1 MQLISKWPG
10 FLPMWLLAM
19 GLLLSFPEQAAA
31 KQPLPPG
38 TEALRQKLATR
49 LSDTTRL
56 RLLQAMCTA
65 LHNEQPDRA
74 LPYGEAAVALAR
86 TLPAKNQAPG
96 LLRSLLCLA
105 SCYANLS
112 NGPEALTLL
121 SEAQALA
128 LSLRD
133 ADALTRAYTSQGS
146 IYHERRDSVTA
157 WRHYRRALQ
166 LVSQPGVSARTRMR
180 LLGNVGSLF
189 FFRQQYPRA
198 MHYDSLALALA
209 RREEDSTAQSNY
221 LSSLATYQMRVGNM
235 GRVNRLLTQALAISR
250 RQNAVRNQANQLIM
264 FAMYYIQTSQPE
276 RADAAAREALK
287 VARQSNYLERVL
299 DAYSILSAE
308 AAGQNRYR
316 EAYEW
321 NQRYVD
327 LNDTLNNRQTLQT
340 LASAQVSYESQERAR
355 RMRQLTEQNEEQ
367 VWRSRLLGLVAAVL
381 AIGLLVTAY
390 LYRNLRRNRA
400 ALAANNLALEQA
412 SAELRTVAGF
422 KDKLYAIV
430 AHDLRGPVTAFSG
443 VTSLIDSYIAQND
456 QAGLA
461 RLPALVRQAADSLNH
476 LLDNVLN
483 WAVSQTGEL
492 DCRPT
497 PLLVSELFAECQALY
512 QTTAAASWQH
522 ITMSAPANLRLMADR
537 NMTRTILRNLVGNSL
552 KFMPTGGHVHLEA
565 APDPDDA
572 QMVLLSCTDTGP
584 GMSAATVVSLMSG
597 PALPEATAT
606 PQTTTGLGLG
616 LALCRAFVHRH
627 GGTLVIQSRP
637 GAGTNVTV
645 SLPMATGKGKE
656 TETIKA
662 KKSPSF

>member
-1 MQLISKWPG
+1 MPS
-10 FLPMWLLAM
+10 
-19 GLLLSFPEQAAA
+19 S
-31 KQPLPPG
+31 
-38 TEALRQKLATR
+38 TEAIRQKLNTS

-56 RLLQAMCTA
+56 RLLQAMTTA
-65 LHNEQPDRA
+65 LSAEQPSRA
-74 LPYGEAAVALAR
+74 LPYGEAAVGLAR
-86 TLPAKNQAPG
+86 TLPEKQRAPG
-96 LLRSLLCLA
+96 LLRSLLNLA

-121 SEAQALA
+121 TEAQGLALRLRDVDALA
-128 LSLRD
+128 R
-133 ADALTRAYTSQGS
+133 TYTSQGS

-157 WRHYRRALQ
+157 WQHYRRALQ
-166 LVSQPGVSARTRMR
+166 LAGQPAVSAHTRMR

-189 FFRQQYPRA
+189 FFRQQYPQA
-198 MHYDSLALALA
+198 MRYDSLALALA
-209 RREEDSTAQSNY
+209 RREGDSTAQSTY

-235 GRVNRLLTQALAISR
+235 GRVNRLLTQALAISQ
-250 RQNAVRNQANQLIM
+250 RQHAVRNQANQLIM
-264 FAMYYIQTSQPE
+264 FAMYYMQTSQPE
-276 RADAAAREALK
+276 RADAAVREALK
-287 VARQSNYLERVL
+287 VARRSNYLERVL
-299 DAYSILSAE
+299 DSYSIL
-308 AAGQNRYR
+308 AAQAADQERYR

-327 LNDTLNNRQTLQT
+327 LNDTLNNRQTFQT
-340 LASAQVSYESQERAR
+340 LASAQVNYETQERAR
-355 RMRQLTEQNEEQ
+355 RMRQLTQQNEEQ
-367 VWRSRLLGLVAAVL
+367 AWRSRLLVLAVAVL

-390 LYRNLRRNRA
+390 FYRNLRRNRA
-400 ALAANNLALEQA
+400 ALAANNQALERT
-412 SAELRTVAGF
+412 SAELRTVAGY

-430 AHDLRGPVTAFSG
+430 AHDLRGPVTAFAG

-492 DCRPT
+492 DYRPA

-522 ITMSAPANLRLMADR
+522 ITLSAPANLRLMADR

-584 GMSAATVVSLMSG
+584 GMNAATVASLMSG
-597 PALPEATAT
+597 PALPEATVM

-645 SLPMATGKGKE
+645 SLPMAKSIA
-656 TETIKA
+656 TEVEKIKA
-662 KKSPSF
+662 QKSPSF

>member
-1 MQLISKWPG
+1 
-10 FLPMWLLAM
+10 MWLLAI
-19 GLLLSFPEQAAA
+19 GLLLSFPERAVAQR
-31 KQPLPPG
+31 PLP
-38 TEALRQKLATR
+38 TSTKAIRQKLNTS
-49 LSDTTRL
+49 LPDTARL
-56 RLLQAMCTA
+56 RLLQAMTTA
-65 LHNEQPDRA
+65 LSAEQPERA
-74 LPYGEAAVALAR
+74 LPYGEAAVGLAR
-86 TLPAKNQAPG
+86 TLPVKERAPR
-96 LLRSLLCLA
+96 LLRSLLNLA

-121 SEAQALA
+121 TEAQALA
-128 LSLRD
+128 LNLGD
-133 ADALTRAYTSQGS
+133 VDALARAYTSQGS

-166 LVSQPGVSARTRMR
+166 LAAQPAVSAHTRMR

-189 FFRQQYPRA
+189 FFRQQYPQA
-198 MHYDSLALALA
+198 MRYDSLALALA
-209 RREEDSTAQSNY
+209 RREGDSTAQSTY

-235 GRVNRLLTQALAISR
+235 GRVNRLLTQALAISK
-250 RQNAVRNQANQLIM
+250 RQHAVRNQANQLIM

-276 RADAAAREALK
+276 RADAAVREALK

-299 DAYSILSAE
+299 DSYSIL
-308 AAGQNRYR
+308 AAQAADQERYR

-327 LNDTLNNRQTLQT
+327 LNDTLNNRQTFQT
-340 LASAQVSYESQERAR
+340 LASAQVNYETQERAR
-355 RMRQLTEQNEEQ
+355 RMRQLTQQNEEQ
-367 VWRSRLLGLVAAVL
+367 AWRSRLLVLAVAIL

-390 LYRNLRRNRA
+390 FYRNLRRNRA
-400 ALAANNLALEQA
+400 ALAANNRALEQT
-412 SAELRTVAGF
+412 SAELRTVAGY

-430 AHDLRGPVTAFSG
+430 AHDLRGPVTAFAG

-492 DCRPT
+492 DYRPT

-522 ITMSAPANLRLMADR
+522 ITLSAPANLRLMADR

-584 GMSAATVVSLMSG
+584 GMNAATVASLMSG
-597 PALPEATAT
+597 PALPEATAM

-645 SLPMATGKGKE
+645 SLPMAKNIA
-656 TETIKA
+656 TEVEKIKA
-662 KKSPSF
+662 QKSPSF